1 MRNYFPA
8 MNKKALFI
16 FLGFLIPLII
26 QCQPYSGKIYIAGT
40 ETGISFV
47 NIGIIGR
54 NVGTVSDIDGNFTID
69 LESDYDNDSLRF
81 SIIGYESKNMLV
93 TDFKDDPT
101 KKIYLFSRSYILSE
115 VKVTNRQYKRQRL
128 GYPVTIHDLR
138 SGFADNELG
147 SELGVKVHVRKQALL
162 TDINLNVGICTYDSV
177 TYRLNIYRIDN
188 KDNFENILTN
198 PIYISF
204 TKNDIDKVISYNL
217 KKYYVTVQGDILI
230 TLELYKDLG
239 EGKLLFNTAFFTGI
253 TYHRKTS
260 QGKWTQSPG
269 VIGMYLNSFV
279 IN

>member
-1 MRNYFPA
+1 MRFYLDL
-8 MNKKALFI
+8 NKKALFI
-16 FLGFLIPLII
+16 FLGFLISLVI

-54 NVGTVSDIDGNFTID
+54 NVGTVSDIDGNFKIE
-69 LESDYDNDSLRF
+69 LESDYDTDTLRF
-81 SIIGYESKNMLV
+81 SMIGYESKNILV
-93 TDFKDDPT
+93 TDFKDNPT
-101 KKIYLFSRSYILSE
+101 KKIYLSPRSYILSE

-128 GYPVTIHDLR
+128 GYPVTTHDLR

-147 SELGVKVHVRKQALL
+147 SELGGRVHVRKQSLI

-188 KDNFENILTN
+188 KENFENVLTN

-204 TKNDIDKVISYNL
+204 TKNDINKVISYNL
-217 KKYYVTVQGDILI
+217 KKYYVTAEGDILI

-239 EGKLLFNTAFFTGI
+239 EGKLLFNTTFFTGV

-269 VIGMYLNSFV
+269 LIGMYLNSFI